1 VDSAYKLCNIKNL
14 VVVSTEHAK
23 TAFLES
29 VYPHNID
36 CIVVTQQE
44 AKKYKGNFK
53 VMFFSC
59 FVKELSH
66 CENIVMDDII
76 FSTWSPKP
84 NCVRWEPESL
94 AIFMSNWFS
103 QDRYRKTKNNHTW
116 RFENG
121 KPNDGRFDWL
131 QKIMY

>member
-1 VDSAYKLCNIKNL
+1 MDSAYKLCNIKNL

-23 TAFLES
+23 NAFLQS

-36 CIVVTQQE
+36 CIVLTHQE
-44 AKKYKGNFK
+44 AKKYKGNYK

-66 CENIVMDDII
+66 CENIIMDDII

-84 NCVRWEPESL
+84 NCVRLSL
-94 AIFMSNWFS
+94 I
-103 QDRYRKTKNNHTW
+103 H
-116 RFENG
+116 
-121 KPNDGRFDWL
+121 
-131 QKIMY
+131 I